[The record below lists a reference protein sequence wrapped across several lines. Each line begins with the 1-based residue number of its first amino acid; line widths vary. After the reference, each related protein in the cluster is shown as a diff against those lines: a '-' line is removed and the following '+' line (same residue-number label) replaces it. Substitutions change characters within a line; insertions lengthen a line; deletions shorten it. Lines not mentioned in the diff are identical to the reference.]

1 MDSKQPP
8 HPDKDTES
16 SSTHVSSPSTT
27 STSVSN
33 SKSTSTSN
41 LSPTTTVPPSH
52 TEKSTKKTKSTK
64 SSILSKLSKLIKPK
78 SKPDKPVFGLRE
90 MLGQGL
96 GGTIGGPIFVILGYA
111 LSVARSG
118 LLVSFFING
127 LLMLGFVLVFSEL
140 ALSLPVSGGGYSFSK
155 EAIGGAQGFLI
166 GWLIWIGNLLFIA
179 ISGLGFSFSL
189 IIFLPDRWIGPVSA
203 KIIGFSIVLVF
214 FLMNLLYPKV
224 VKSLLKFMTYSIVF
238 GFIVYILGGLIFGP
252 VYNPDFSTAVFREP
266 FSFTSVL
273 SMTAYTFVIYCVYE
287 WNSAFENMTAAFDS
301 IKRPR
306 KTIPR
311 AFIFSILIA
320 IAIYWLVAFVTLI
333 NIGSFESSAATTI
346 MDSDAPLADAFG
358 LILNGSIGI
367 YFMGLIGMIATM
379 TSINSGL
386 QMSSHMLNS
395 MARDGFIPKVVKK
408 TRKNVQ
414 WIPLTLSTVLAL
426 GITIIFNV
434 EIITEVSNFIFLLS
448 MIFLS
453 LSLIILRRTRPNLIR
468 PWKIPFYPVLPIILI
483 VGSVV
488 LISTMFVSAL
498 GIFGISFGV
507 IIVLIGG
514 IYYLFQISRRDRI
527 SLILHGSKLGAN
539 ILVTMILLLTQ
550 MNFVGRTPPLGGI
563 PPLLPNVRNFIYI
576 MLGLGIFSILFDIVS
591 VRRWL
596 LFLTKRNRDVV
607 VVSGIMQLG
616 AKMERGAQW
625 INKIV
630 IFGHF
635 LFSFCFF
642 VLVGLFQFNFVNPI
656 SPLFPSEVVF
666 LRTILLA
673 ACLLLGTIFLISG
686 VVRLMAEQEYL
697 RMRTGSDT
705 E

>member
-1 MDSKQPP
+1 MDTKQPP
-8 HPDKDTES
+8 RQDKAS
-16 SSTHVSSPSTT
+16 GSSPNSTPNSLISTT
-27 STSVSN
+27 VTATATSSEVKK
-33 SKSTSTSN
+33 KS
-41 LSPTTTVPPSH
+41 
-52 TEKSTKKTKSTK
+52 
-64 SSILSKLSKLIKPK
+64 I
-78 SKPDKPVFGLRE
+78 SKPTKMVFGLRE
-90 MLGQGL
+90 MMSQGL

-140 ALSLPVSGGGYSFSK
+140 ALSLPIAGGGYSFSK

-189 IIFLPDRWIGPVSA
+189 IVFLPDRWIGPVSA
-203 KIIGFSIVLVF
+203 KIIGFSIILVF
-214 FLMNLLYPKV
+214 FLMNLFYPKV
-224 VKSLLKFMTYSIVF
+224 VRSLLKVMTYSIVF
-238 GFIVYILGGLIFGP
+238 GFVVYILGGLIFGP
-252 VYNPDFSTAVFREP
+252 IFNPDFSTAVFREP

-287 WNSAFENMTAAFDS
+287 WNSAFESMTAAFDN

-320 IAIYWLVAFVTLI
+320 IVIYWLVAFVTLI
-333 NIGSFESSAATTI
+333 NIGSFESSTAATI
-346 MDSDAPLADAFG
+346 MNSHAPLADAFG
-358 LILNGSIGI
+358 LILNSSIGI

-395 MARDGFIPKVVKK
+395 MARDGYIPKVVKK

-414 WIPLTLSTVLAL
+414 WIPLTFSTVLAL
-426 GITIIFNV
+426 WITIFLNV
-434 EIITEVSNFIFLLS
+434 EIITEISNFIFLLS

-453 LSLIILRRTRPNLIR
+453 LSLMILRKARPNLIR
-468 PWKIPFYPVLPIILI
+468 PWKVPFYPVLPIILI
-483 VGSVV
+483 VGSAV
-488 LISTMFVSAL
+488 LITTMFVTTL

-527 SLILHGSKLGAN
+527 FLILHGMKLGAN
-539 ILVTMILLLTQ
+539 LLTFAILLLTQ
-550 MNFVGRTPPLGGI
+550 MDFVGHIPSDGGS
-563 PPLLPNVRNFIYI
+563 PLLYPNFRPILFII
-576 MLGLGIFSILFDIVS
+576 LGLGTFSVLYDIVS

-596 LFLTKRNRDVV
+596 LLLTKRNRDVV

-616 AKMERGAQW
+616 VKMERNAQW
-625 INKIV
+625 MVKTIIL
-630 IFGHF
+630 GHF
-635 LFSFCFF
+635 LFSLWFF
-642 VLVGLFQFNFVNPI
+642 ILAGLLQFNVINPI
-656 SPLFPSEVVF
+656 SPLFPADAVF
-666 LRTILLA
+666 LRTVLLTV
-673 ACLLLGTIFLISG
+673 CLLLGSIFLISG

>member
-1 MDSKQPP
+1 MKFLAHYSPPQLSQHEFHFRHSKNRRMIPMDTKQPL
-8 HPDKDTES
+8 HQDKAS
-16 SSTHVSSPSTT
+16 GSSP
-27 STSVSN
+27 N
-33 SKSTSTSN
+33 QTSN
-41 LSPTTTVPPSH
+41 LSSSMTVPPSAS
-52 TEKSTKKTKSTK
+52 EVKKKS
-64 SSILSKLSKLIKPK
+64 I
-78 SKPDKPVFGLRE
+78 SKPIKMVFGLRE
-90 MLGQGL
+90 MMGQGL

-140 ALSLPVSGGGYSFSK
+140 ALSLPVAGGGYSFSK

-179 ISGLGFSFSL
+179 ISGLGFSYSL
-189 IIFLPDRWIGPVSA
+189 IVFLPDRWIGPISA

-214 FLMNLLYPKV
+214 FLMHLFYPKV
-224 VKSLLKFMTYSIVF
+224 VNSLLKVMTYSIVF
-238 GFIVYILGGLIFGP
+238 GFVVYILGGLIFGP
-252 VYNPDFSTAVFREP
+252 IYNPDFSTAVFREP
-266 FSFTSVL
+266 FSFSSVL
-273 SMTAYTFVIYCVYE
+273 SMTAFSFVIYCVYE
-287 WNSAFENMTAAFDS
+287 WNSAFESMTAAFDN

-320 IAIYWLVAFVTLI
+320 IVIYWLVAFVTLI
-333 NIGSFESSAATTI
+333 NIGSFESSAAATI
-346 MDSDAPLADAFG
+346 TNSNAPLADAFG

-395 MARDGFIPKVVKK
+395 MARDGYMPKVVKK

-414 WIPLTLSTVLAL
+414 WIPLTFSTGIAL
-426 GITIIFNV
+426 GITMLINV
-434 EIITEVSNFIFLLS
+434 NVITEISNFIFLVS

-453 LSLIILRRTRPNLIR
+453 LSLIILRKTRPNLIR
-468 PWKIPFYPVLPIILI
+468 PWKAPFFPVLPIILI
-483 VGSVV
+483 VVSAG
-488 LISTMFVSAL
+488 LITTMFGSTL

-527 SLILHGSKLGAN
+527 FLILHGSKLGAN
-539 ILVTMILLLTQ
+539 LLTFAILLLSQ
-550 MNFVGRTPPLGGI
+550 MEFVGRIPSDGGSPPLY
-563 PPLLPNVRNFIYI
+563 PNFRSLFYI
-576 MLGLGIFSILFDIVS
+576 ILGLGTFSVLYDIVS

-616 AKMERGAQW
+616 VKMERNAQW
-625 INKIV
+625 MVKI
-630 IFGHF
+630 IIIGHF
-635 LFSFCFF
+635 LFSLCFII
-642 VLVGLFQFNFVNPI
+642 LAGLLQFNVLNPI
-656 SPLFPSEVVF
+656 SPLFPADAVF
-666 LRTILLA
+666 LRTVLLTV
-673 ACLLLGTIFLISG
+673 CLLLGSIFLISG